1 MCIFF
6 FSSRRRHTRC
16 ALVTGVQT
24 CALPISNDEN
34 VQIERSQGLPQVN
47 ADGSYTE
54 TLRQSGA
61 SINSYSR
68 FAQGGV
74 TLTVPLY
81 RGGAVANGVKAAKA
95 RVESGQANVRAT
107 EASIFNAVV
116 GAYMDVIR
124 DSAIVAL
131 NQANVRA
138 LDVNLEAT
146 NDRFEVGDLTRT
158 DIAQSES
165 RLAVARSDL

>member
-1 MCIFF
+1 MLLVFVC
-6 FSSRRRHTRC
+6 SSRSRHTRC
-16 ALVTGVQT
+16 SLVTGVQP
-24 CALPISNDEN
+24 CALPIS
-34 VQIERSQGLPQVN
+34 
-47 ADGSYTE
+47 
-54 TLRQSGA
+54 
-61 SINSYSR
+61 
-68 FAQGGV
+68 
-74 TLTVPLY
+74 
-81 RGGAVANGVKAAKA
+81 VANGVRAAKA

-158 DIAQSES
+158 DIAQSRSEERRVGKECVSTCRS
-165 RLAVARSDL
+165 RWSPDH

>member
-1 MCIFF
+1 M
-6 FSSRRRHTRC
+6 SRRPPRSTRTDT
-16 ALVTGVQT
+16 LVPYTT
-24 CALPISNDEN
+24 LF
-34 VQIERSQGLPQVN
+34 RS
-47 ADGSYTE
+47 
-54 TLRQSGA
+54 
-61 SINSYSR
+61 
-68 FAQGGV
+68 GV
-74 TLTVPLY
+74 TLTVPLD

-116 GAYMDVIR
+116 GAYMDVIS

-146 NDRFEVGDLTRT
+146 NDRFEVGDLTRK
-158 DIAQSES
+158 DIEQSET
-165 RLAVARSDL
+165 RLAVARRDLSPEKARLIRT